1 MKYQVIDGQGWDPS
15 TVTPL
20 DSNSGMIGA
29 TLTMIKSLI
38 GTGILALPYAV

>member
-1 MKYQVIDGQGWDPS
+1 MKYQVIDGQGTTS
-15 TVTPL
+15 TRL
-20 DSNSGMIGA
+20 DSKSGMIGA